1 MEYIS
6 ETTDQLMVGIMQ
18 AGSVDRILEMCRRA
32 DIPVML
38 GDSAAKRG
46 RLLGAS
52 HAATGPHTEIVMDMA
67 GAQNDGKKG
76 RIRCV
81 LIHPEGM

>member
-38 GDSAAKRG
+38 GEPAAGRG
-46 RLLGAS
+46 RQPSDSNLFA
-52 HAATGPHTEIVMDMA
+52 GPHTEIVMDMD
-67 GAQNDGKKG
+67 GAKNVGKRG
-76 RIRCV
+76 SIRCV
-81 LIHPEGM
+81 FIHPF